1 MQFLSHWKNPD
12 SPRGPIAIDPETRDI
27 VQTVYINRVEMVDGK
42 PANVNIGKIENVK
55 DPWKELNPQK
65 H

>member
-1 MQFLSHWKNPD
+1 
-12 SPRGPIAIDPETRDI
+12 